1 VFHKKGIG
9 YSLLLY
15 EMMFIRSGERVL
27 QNELDMSFNYE
38 PIRYGEIKSGK
49 GKPVSQDT
57 QTYKLLC
64 IATKEDLRLADI
76 FNRLGEKER
85 CFNNKIAWD
94 DKVLHTLTAKLD
106 YHRGIEKERLTE
118 MDIIHAQTFAEDYN
132 FMSDSWSD
140 VAYICGMSVPPIM
153 ISRIVNRLIEGGI
166 FNVTK

>member
-1 VFHKKGIG
+1 
-9 YSLLLY
+9 
-15 EMMFIRSGERVL
+15 ML

-38 PIRYGEIKSGK
+38 PILYGEIKSGK
-49 GKPVSQDT
+49 GKPINPDT
-57 QTYKLLC
+57 QTYKMLC

-94 DKVLHTLTAKLD
+94 DKVLQTLTAKLD
-106 YHRGIEKERLTE
+106 YNRGVEKERITE
-118 MDIIHAQTFAEDYN
+118 MDVIRAQTFPEDYN

-153 ISRIVNRLIEGGI
+153 IKRIVNRLIEGGDI
-166 FNVTK
+166 QCCKMSWI